1 MASTII
7 FYLVFAANLL
17 LAGFLGWSLYDTHL
31 IPSQY
36 VYLAAGLL
44 ILIPLLLFLLQKEK
58 KGQKKKTGA
67 RVAAIVL
74 LLFLS
79 ILEGAG
85 AYFVHQYNSK
95 MRNVTE
101 VHSQYTEVG
110 LYVKN
115 EDKAQTI
122 EYAVE
127 RQYRVGILEGVDTE
141 AVDHVRGN
149 VEKQYGRTM
158 KTVSYSSLA
167 DLAKAM
173 REGEIDAMLLSS
185 AYLDLIDSL
194 EGFEEFSQGLRS
206 LYAGSFKTE
215 ILVPPVL
222 EHTEKNKPEDLGLRD
237 PALWKDSFCA
247 YVSGIDTYGP
257 VTTRSRSDVN
267 ILAVVN
273 TKTKTVLLI
282 STPRDYYVPFQFS
295 PVNGAMDKLT
305 HAGIYGIEGSMRAL
319 GDYYELPIHYYLRV
333 NFSGFIDIIDT
344 LGGVDVESDADF
356 GFDGHQYYKGMNH
369 LNGRAALGFVRNR
382 YSFGEGDRARG
393 RHQMAVIKGIINGL
407 MSSKIITNYSELLD
421 EMAGCLQTN
430 ASRSMIGDLV
440 QLTLDRKKGDWK
452 VLTYSVDGYGA
463 TEYAWSLGAYAY
475 VMVPYANNRDYAREL
490 VTQVLANEVLTQDDL
505 QAKAPKN

>member
-1 MASTII
+1 
-7 FYLVFAANLL
+7 
-17 LAGFLGWSLYDTHL
+17 
-31 IPSQY
+31 
-36 VYLAAGLL
+36 
-44 ILIPLLLFLLQKEK
+44 
-58 KGQKKKTGA
+58 
-67 RVAAIVL
+67 
-74 LLFLS
+74 
-79 ILEGAG
+79 
-85 AYFVHQYNSK
+85 
-95 MRNVTE
+95 
-101 VHSQYTEVG
+101 
-110 LYVKN
+110 
-115 EDKAQTI
+115 
-122 EYAVE
+122 
-127 RQYRVGILEGVDTE
+127 
-141 AVDHVRGN
+141 
-149 VEKQYGRTM
+149 M
-158 KTVSYSSLA
+158 KIVSYSSLA

-173 REGEIDAMLLSS
+173 REGEIDAMLVSS

-319 GDYYELPIHYYLRV
+319 GDYYELPVHYYLRV

-490 VTQVLANEVLTQDDL
+490 VTQVLANEVLTQEEL
-505 QAKAPKN
+505 QTNAPKN

>member
-7 FYLVFAANLL
+7 FYLVFAVNLL
-17 LAGFLGWSLYDTHL
+17 LAGFLGWSLFDSHL
-31 IPSQY
+31 IPNQF

-58 KGQKKKTGA
+58 KGQRKKTGA

-101 VHSQYTEVG
+101 VRTQYTEIG

-115 EDKAQTI
+115 EDKAQTV

-127 RQYRVGILEGVDTE
+127 RQYLVGVLAGVDEETI
-141 AVDHVRGN
+141 DHVRGN
-149 VEKQYGRTM
+149 LEKQYGRTLRLVNFN
-158 KTVSYSSLA
+158 TLA
-167 DLAKAM
+167 DLVKAM
-173 REGEIDAMLLSS
+173 DEGQINAMLISS

-194 EGFEEFSQGLRS
+194 EGYENFSQGLRG
-206 LYAGSFKTE
+206 LYTGSFKTE
-215 ILVPPVL
+215 IPVQPFPDQTG
-222 EHTEKNKPEDLGLRD
+222 EETKDLGLRD
-237 PALWKDSFCA
+237 PNLWKDCFCA
-247 YVSGIDTYGP
+247 YVSGIDTFGA

-267 ILAVVN
+267 ILAIVN
-273 TKTKTVLLI
+273 TKTKTVLLV

-319 GDYYELPIHYYLRV
+319 GDYYGLPMHYYLRV

-344 LGGVDVESDADF
+344 LGGVDVDSDADF
-356 GFDGHQYYKGMNH
+356 SSFGHQFYKGINH
-369 LNGRAALGFVRNR
+369 LDGEAALAFVRDR

-393 RHQMAVIKGIINGL
+393 RHQMAVIKAVINGL
-407 MSSKIITNYSELLD
+407 MSSKILTNYSELLD

-430 ASRSMIGDLV
+430 ASRAMIGDLV
-440 QLTLDRKKGDWK
+440 QLTLDRKNGDWK

-475 VMVPYANNRDYAREL
+475 VMVPYASNQEYAREL
-490 VTQVLANEVLTQDDL
+490 AEQVITGEKLTQDDVL
-505 QAKAPKN
+505 SKAPKN